1 MHPIIGVSAV
11 EFLVF
16 NQYQEV
22 SVTKEQLKK
31 YSREKSSIKL
41 LTDELEQM
49 CGETVHDYGYDYTK
63 GFKHIIH
70 LEGFNQ
76 KLYNQR
82 LARLSEIK
90 KRVEKTERW
99 IESLEDDRLRFVI
112 RSRYSEDRSWKWIAK
127 KLSSV
132 SEDYVRIMIHDKY
145 FERNKN
151 NSENSVYSENSDYNN
166 NGEVD

>member
-1 MHPIIGVSAV
+1 M
-11 EFLVF
+11 
-16 NQYQEV
+16 
-22 SVTKEQLKK
+22 
-31 YSREKSSIKL
+31 
-41 LTDELEQM
+41 
-49 CGETVHDYGYDYTK
+49 
-63 GFKHIIH
+63 
-70 LEGFNQ
+70 
-76 KLYNQR
+76 
-82 LARLSEIK
+82 
-90 KRVEKTERW
+90 
-99 IESLEDDRLRFVI
+99 EDDRLRFVI